1 MSESGISESKL
12 GKFQTLVDI
21 VERLRAPAGCPWD
34 REQTHATLKRNLME
48 ECYEVLEAI
57 DSGDPKRLAEEL
69 GDILVQVAFHGQIAL
84 EGGEF
89 NLEEVLVGSNQKL
102 VRRHPHVFGDVTVA
116 DAREV
121 ERNWEKLKEA
131 ERVRGK
137 QRQSPVQGIPK
148 ELPSLAYAQLMQD
161 RGGPGRVRLGGPFR
175 SLGQALGRGS
185 RAARGGY

>member
-34 REQTHATLKRNLME
+34 REQTHATLKRNLLE

-131 ERVRGK
+131 ERAGEGSASRRCRV
-137 QRQSPVQGIPK
+137 SPKSCP
-148 ELPSLAYAQLMQD
+148 LWLTLS
-161 RGGPGRVRLGGPFR
+161 
-175 SLGQALGRGS
+175 
-185 RAARGGY
+185 